1 MKKFS
6 KIIVLIFSAL
16 LIFCLSA
23 CASENSSDNN
33 TKTTPETQQSAST
46 NENTDNAPSSNSKI
60 LVAYFSCTGNTENA
74 AQKIATATGG
84 DLYAITPTEPYTA
97 DDLRYND
104 DTTRA
109 TKEQHDTSIR
119 PALAGTVDN
128 FQQYDVIFVG
138 YPIWWDQAPR
148 VINTFLESYDFS
160 GKKVIPFC
168 TSGGST
174 ITNSANQLKST
185 YSNMNWLDGRLIGG
199 STSQDEI
206 AAWIDSLNIK

>member
-1 MKKFS
+1 MKKLS

-23 CASENSSDNN
+23 CASENTSDNN

-46 NENTDNAPSSNSKI
+46 DENTDNAPASNSKI

-84 DLYAITPTEPYTA
+84 DLYAITPAEPYTA

-109 TKEQHDTSIR
+109 TKEQHDASIR

-185 YSNMNWLDGRLIGG
+185 YSNMNWLDGRLIGR

-206 AAWIDSLNIK
+206 ATWIDSLNIK

>member
-1 MKKFS
+1 MKKLS
-6 KIIVLIFSAL
+6 KIIVLIFFSFIDFSASVL
-16 LIFCLSA
+16 VLQK
-23 CASENSSDNN
+23 NSSDNN

-46 NENTDNAPSSNSKI
+46 NENADNAPSSNSKI

-84 DLYAITPTEPYTA
+84 DLYTITPAEPYTA

-160 GKKVIPFC
+160 GKK
-168 TSGGST
+168 S
-174 ITNSANQLKST
+174 NSILHF
-185 YSNMNWLDGRLIGG
+185 WR
-199 STSQDEI
+199 
-206 AAWIDSLNIK
+206 

>member
-6 KIIVLIFSAL
+6 KIVVLIFSAL

-23 CASENSSDNN
+23 CASENTSDNN

-46 NENTDNAPSSNSKI
+46 NENTNNAPASNSKI

-84 DLYAITPTEPYTA
+84 DLYAITPAEPYTA

-109 TKEQHDTSIR
+109 TKEQHDASIR

>member
-1 MKKFS
+1 MKKLS

-23 CASENSSDNN
+23 CASENTSDNN

-46 NENTDNAPSSNSKI
+46 DENTDNAPASNSKI

-84 DLYAITPTEPYTA
+84 DLYAITPAEPYTA

-109 TKEQHDTSIR
+109 TKEQHDASIR

-185 YSNMNWLDGRLIGG
+185 YNNMNWLDGRLIGR

-206 AAWIDSLNIK
+206 ATWIDSLNIK

>member
-1 MKKFS
+1 MKKLS

-104 DTTRA
+104 D
-109 TKEQHDTSIR
+109 Q
-119 PALAGTVDN
+119 LV
-128 FQQYDVIFVG
+128 
-138 YPIWWDQAPR
+138 
-148 VINTFLESYDFS
+148 
-160 GKKVIPFC
+160 
-168 TSGGST
+168 
-174 ITNSANQLKST
+174 QLKNST
-185 YSNMNWLDGRLIGG
+185 THLFALLLLEQSTTSNNTM
-199 STSQDEI
+199 
-206 AAWIDSLNIK
+206 